1 MILNIMD
8 DILKIHDLGNL
19 KLSDFILLANP
30 YGLTITNYIFDYI
43 SQLKKSRKTKQ
54 SKAVGVGVV
63 GVDVDVADAVD
74 VVDKVCSQ
82 YLIDCIH
89 RIVNIILRN

>member
-1 MILNIMD
+1 MD

-19 KLSDFILLANP
+19 KLGDLSILLANP
-30 YGLTITNYIFDYI
+30 YGLTVSNYIVDYI
-43 SQLKKSRKTKQ
+43 LQLKKSRKTKQ
-54 SKAVGVGVV
+54 SKVVGVGVV
-63 GVDVDVADAVD
+63 GVDVDVVDAVD

-89 RIVNIILRN
+89 SIVNIVLHN

>member
-30 YGLTITNYIFDYI
+30 YGLTVTNYIFDYI

-54 SKAVGVGVV
+54 SKVVGVGVV
-63 GVDVDVADAVD
+63 EVDVDVADAVD
-74 VVDKVCSQ
+74 VVDKVYSQ
-82 YLIDCIH
+82 YLIDYIH
-89 RIVNIILRN
+89 SIVNIVLRN